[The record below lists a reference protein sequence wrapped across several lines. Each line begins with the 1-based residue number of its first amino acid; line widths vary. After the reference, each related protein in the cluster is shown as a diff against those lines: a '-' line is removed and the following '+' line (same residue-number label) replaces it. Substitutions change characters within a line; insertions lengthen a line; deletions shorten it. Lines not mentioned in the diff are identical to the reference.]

1 MAQIG
6 RREFIGLLGGA
17 AAWPVAARGQQMAMP
32 VIGFLRNASADS
44 ATHLVRAFRQG
55 LAEAGFIEGQNF
67 SIEYRWADGQND
79 LLPVLAADLIRG
91 QAAAIV
97 GNIESALAAKA
108 ATTTT
113 PVVFVTGSD
122 PIRTGLVASLN
133 RPGGNVTGVVFTSND
148 LTAKRLGLL
157 HELVPNSPS
166 VAVLLNPQAP
176 EFQRNAAE
184 AEQAG
189 GTIGKKVLIVK
200 AANESDFVPAFA
212 TIVEAGAGALLIG
225 GGAFFN
231 SHRRQIITLA
241 ARHALPASYVNREY
255 ADAGGLMS
263 YGASQP
269 DAYRRAGNYV
279 ARILAGAKPGDL
291 PVELAS
297 KFDMVINLASAKALG
312 IEIPPMLLAR
322 ADEVIE

>member
-55 LAEAGFIEGQNF
+55 LAEAGFIEGQNV

-79 LLPVLAADLIRG
+79 RLPVLAADLIRG

-133 RPGGNVTGVVFTSND
+133 RPGGNVTGID
-148 LTAKRLGLL
+148 RQDAGDRRQ
-157 HELVPNSPS
+157 
-166 VAVLLNPQAP
+166 AARAPQ
-176 EFQRNAAE
+176 
-184 AEQAG
+184 
-189 GTIGKKVLIVK
+189 
-200 AANESDFVPAFA
+200 
-212 TIVEAGAGALLIG
+212 GAGAEG
-225 GGAFFN
+225 
-231 SHRRQIITLA
+231 
-241 ARHALPASYVNREY
+241 
-255 ADAGGLMS
+255 DAG
-263 YGASQP
+263 
-269 DAYRRAGNYV
+269 RRAGGRSAWSGRRSASPCSRN
-279 ARILAGAKPGDL
+279 GDRRSQ
-291 PVELAS
+291 VGDAS
-297 KFDMVINLASAKALG
+297 QAACA
-312 IEIPPMLLAR
+312 AR
-322 ADEVIE
+322 AR